1 MKAAVAGG
9 NTAIAV
15 RGAESA
21 VFITQKKVSVC
32 LVVFVLHINRCISV
46 YI

>member
-15 RGAESA
+15 RGADSA
-21 VFITQKKVSVC
+21 AFITQKKVSVC
-32 LVVFVLHINRCISV
+32 LFFPHFFVIT
-46 YI
+46 Y

>member
-32 LVVFVLHINRCISV
+32 LVVFVLHINR
-46 YI
+46 